1 MMRIAL
7 KVLGYVLGLAILLAG
22 GALGYVL
29 LALPQKT
36 QAAPLRIERTPE
48 RLARGEYL
56 VRLADCDG
64 CHSERD
70 FTRFDGPVVPRGRLA
85 GVEMPKEMGL
95 PGTVSSANI
104 TPDAETGIGTWTDGE
119 IVRAIREG
127 VDKDGRTL
135 FPMMP
140 YESFR
145 NMADEDVYSV
155 VAYLRT
161 IAPVKRY
168 HPKPKLDFPASL
180 MINLTPK
187 PAGTV
192 PPPDVSTKLKRGKY
206 LVTIAG
212 CQGCHTATL
221 AGGDKF
227 GFPGV
232 TVVSANITP
241 DTHAGIGKL
250 SEQDFVNKFAQYRDY
265 VANGSPKA
273 GLSSFTVMPWLQFCQ
288 LPDDDLR
295 AIYTYIH
302 TFPPVNKPVETH
314 PGFDKG
320 LDKPKEKS

>member
-1 MMRIAL
+1 MNAARIR
-7 KVLGYVLGLAILLAG
+7 AIVIVG
-22 GALGYVL
+22 VL
-29 LALPQKT
+29 LVA
-36 QAAPLRIERTPE
+36 
-48 RLARGEYL
+48 
-56 VRLADCDG
+56 
-64 CHSERD
+64 
-70 FTRFDGPVVPRGRLA
+70 A
-85 GVEMPKEMGL
+85 GVLTSVTISGDKQKHA
-95 PGTVSSANI
+95 SYAN
-104 TPDAETGIGTWTDGE
+104 
-119 IVRAIREG
+119 
-127 VDKDGRTL
+127 
-135 FPMMP
+135 
-140 YESFR
+140 SC
-145 NMADEDVYSV
+145 
-155 VAYLRT
+155 
-161 IAPVKRY
+161 
-168 HPKPKLDFPASL
+168 
-180 MINLTPK
+180 

-192 PPPDVSTKLKRGKY
+192 PPPDVSTQLKRGKY

-241 DTHAGIGKL
+241 DTHSGIGKL

-273 GLSSFTVMPWLQFCQ
+273 GLSSFTIMPWLQFCQ

-295 AIYTYIH
+295 AIYAYIH